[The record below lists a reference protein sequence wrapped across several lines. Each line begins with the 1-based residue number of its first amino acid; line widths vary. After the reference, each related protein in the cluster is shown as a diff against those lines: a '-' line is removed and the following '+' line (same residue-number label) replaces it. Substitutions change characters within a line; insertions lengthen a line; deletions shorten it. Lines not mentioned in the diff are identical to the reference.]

1 MELELHGWKVKV
13 ALVALVVLV
22 VAVPL
27 ARASKSNKDR
37 AEDWHRRAIVAEEA
51 VGGLRAV
58 IAERSRALNERTL
71 QANRLASQL
80 DSRGLLLEKSKVN
93 VGTLTQ
99 RQQQL
104 ATENKRLTA
113 ERNRLRSRV
122 ATLEALG
129 TKLRECTGELAEV
142 VVSAKGK
149 TAGAVTA
156 KARPRVEGCR
166 DLSTGFDTYMEQAR

>member
-113 ERNRLRSRV
+113 ERTDSAHGSRRSRRSGRSSGN
-122 ATLEALG
+122 ARAS
-129 TKLRECTGELAEV
+129 LAEV